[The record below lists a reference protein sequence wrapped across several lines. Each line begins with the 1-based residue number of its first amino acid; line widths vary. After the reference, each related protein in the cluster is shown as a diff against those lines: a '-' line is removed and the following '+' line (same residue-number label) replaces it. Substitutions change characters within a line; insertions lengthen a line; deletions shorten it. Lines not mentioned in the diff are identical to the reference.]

1 MSKCRLP
8 LACSLLPILAL
19 RLWHPFLSK
28 PSVGGDNRK
37 EKRGL
42 VAGEAVSDLH
52 PQVLLGAYRADGA
65 RIIDRLGAVIRGIAR
80 LAAVVHV
87 SGATDA
93 AVTHGGSVLLAG
105 GHATDL
111 VVQGEEG
118 TLVGLVGITSAA
130 YAGEEAAS
138 GGGRRSSRNGSGG
151 GGADA
156 GWTAGGSCAEG
167 VACAAATGANVGRGG
182 GSVLSEDVLGRHFE
196 CGFCFCWLRK
206 R

>member
-1 MSKCRLP
+1 MS
-8 LACSLLPILAL
+8 LAACVLIMRFLAL
-19 RLWHPFLSK
+19 RASATPFLSK
-28 PSVGGDNRK
+28 PSVGVGRRK
-37 EKRGL
+37 EQKSFFL

-52 PQVLLGAYRADGA
+52 PQVLLGARRADGA
-65 RIIDRLGAVIRGIAR
+65 RIIHRLGAVVRGIAR

-93 AVTHGGSVLLAG
+93 AVAHGGSVLLAG

-118 TLVGLVGITSAA
+118 TLVGLVGVARAA

-138 GGGRRSSRNGSGG
+138 GGGRRSRSRSGG
-151 GGADA
+151 GGADT

-167 VACAAATGANVGRGG
+167 VACAAATGADIGRGG

-196 CGFCFCWLRK
+196 CGFVFVG
-206 R
+206 

>member
-1 MSKCRLP
+1 L
-8 LACSLLPILAL
+8 
-19 RLWHPFLSK
+19 
-28 PSVGGDNRK
+28 GGRG
-37 EKRGL
+37 EKNKRVFL

-65 RIIDRLGAVIRGIAR
+65 RIIHRLGAVVRGIAR

-93 AVTHGGSVLLAG
+93 AVAHGGGVLLAG

-118 TLVGLVGITSAA
+118 TLVGLVGIARAA

-138 GGGRRSSRNGSGG
+138 GGGGRRSRSRSGG
-151 GGADA
+151 GGADT

-167 VACAAATGANVGRGG
+167 VACAAATGADIGRGG

-196 CGFCFCWLRK
+196 CGFVFVG
-206 R
+206 